1 MKKGK
6 HTSLDKAM
14 KPSIRWLENMS
25 CITKVVLGI
34 SESCRHK
41 YAPGTLRFKMDVDG
55 GIKLN
60 GYSGLGVTDI
70 FIKIDPITE
79 RERIKALIK
88 ERFLTS
94 S

>member
-1 MKKGK
+1 
-6 HTSLDKAM
+6 M
-14 KPSIRWLENMS
+14 KPSIRWLENMC

-88 ERFLTS
+88 ERFFTPS
-94 S
+94 